1 MTNSRTI
8 SSIPFHGPG
17 APRLESVLHDGMLWV
32 SLRASPTSLQV
43 FADSQLNCIVSFPE
57 EVAAFQYAALD
68 TEACWNGSTTP
79 SVRPMLLLAVITMA
93 ARVWLL
99 HPTQDACT
107 QPCSAAEARQPSGQT
122 HGSSAQ
128 GALQWKAQAIAVH
141 DERSVHIHAE
151 AACAAWLLSTGSM
164 PQSMAACGDLQLQ
177 RFWEVLT
184 HALAAGTFQ
193 IESPSGSPLLD
204 ISGLENFA
212 ARRPL
217 LQHAE
222 CLDHSVAFG
231 YNSSAAAE
239 QAYSIQE
246 SISTA
251 SCMLLLI
258 PDSAVEPL
266 QATGQLPRQQGTAG
280 LNGSFQSRSRVRV
293 NQRFL
298 ASLLK
303 GSPPQ
308 GAGPS
313 RDSQL
318 CFGSYLALC

>member
-1 MTNSRTI
+1 MTNSGTI
-8 SSIPFHGPG
+8 ASIPFHGPG
-17 APRLESVLHDGMLWV
+17 APKLESVLHDGLVWV
-32 SLRASPTSLQV
+32 SLRASSTSLHI
-43 FADSQLNCIVSFPE
+43 FADSLLNCIVSFPE

-68 TEACWNGSTTP
+68 IEACWNGSMTP
-79 SVRPMLLLAVITMA
+79 SVRPKLLLAVITAA

-99 HPTQDACT
+99 RPTQEACAHR
-107 QPCSAAEARQPSGQT
+107 CSAAEARQPSGQT

-128 GALQWKAQAIAVH
+128 GALQWKAQDVAVH
-141 DERSVHIHAE
+141 EQRSVHIHAE

-193 IESPSGSPLLD
+193 IESPSGSPLVD
-204 ISGLENFA
+204 ISGLENSA

-231 YNSSAAAE
+231 YNRSAAAE

-258 PDSAVEPL
+258 LDRCAVEPP
-266 QATGQLPRQQGTAG
+266 QATGPLPRQQGTAG
-280 LNGSFQSRSRVRV
+280 LIGSFQSRSRVRV

-298 ASLLK
+298 ASLVK

-308 GAGPS
+308 GADPS
-313 RDSQL
+313 
-318 CFGSYLALC
+318 